1 MINNTP
7 DCVLQMYVP
16 FDNTAPSLVPVF
28 EKLRVA
34 PSILGV
40 VFLPVSKTFTT

>member
-7 DCVLQMYVP
+7 DCVFQMNVP
-16 FDNTAPSLVPVF
+16 FDNTAPSFAPAF
-28 EKLRVA
+28 EKLKLA

-40 VFLPVSKTFTT
+40 SLPVSKTLTS